1 MGILVKVSFLRFKA
15 EKDSDPSI
23 VLKQLIEELAYT
35 NVTSKD
41 CQNLLTLASLKRDFE
56 ATADFIFSQTS
67 ILHTECINKLAH
79 IYKSNSS
86 DTPHA
91 RTKGMDYTDFRKV
104 CWLTRLL
111 PELVK
116 ETDLQDVYK
125 YLEVEREQASI
136 QGVYPV
142 RCLEVFYLAIY
153 LLIGKSLYRK
163 EEQGFDELERVS
175 VDEMVDE
182 GFLPSEIEVDEGE
195 NEEDKIYEIM
205 KACNKWKVMFRH
217 ISSRT

>member
-1 MGILVKVSFLRFKA
+1 
-15 EKDSDPSI
+15 
-23 VLKQLIEELAYT
+23 
-35 NVTSKD
+35 
-41 CQNLLTLASLKRDFE
+41 
-56 ATADFIFSQTS
+56 
-67 ILHTECINKLAH
+67 
-79 IYKSNSS
+79 
-86 DTPHA
+86 
-91 RTKGMDYTDFRKV
+91 
-104 CWLTRLL
+104 
-111 PELVK
+111 
-116 ETDLQDVYK
+116 VYK